1 MATTPEERVVMGKLT
16 QGRALLAL
24 VGTAL
29 LAGCASSGQKTVTVR
44 PSPTAPPPP
53 VVANRPSAPINTNLS
68 ANEALWHMRSA
79 LNVAALS
86 CRTAKTSAVA
96 PAYNRMLVRHKVAL
110 ATANGAETAP
120 FRARYG
126 AKWQGAYD
134 RHATQLYNFFAMPT
148 AQAQFCVAAGQVL
161 AKANAMS
168 PDGLVGFAPVALAQL
183 EAPFLHRSRYARR

>member
-1 MATTPEERVVMGKLT
+1 MGRMR
-16 QGRALLAL
+16 QGRALVVL

-29 LAGCASSGQKTVTVR
+29 LAGCASTAQKSVVVR
-44 PSPTAPPPP
+44 PSQPAPPPP
-53 VVANRPSAPINTNLS
+53 VVATRPSAPINANLS

-86 CRTAKTSAVA
+86 CRTARTSAVA
-96 PAYNRMLVRHKVAL
+96 PAYNRMLARHKAVL
-110 ATANGAETAP
+110 AAANGAETGP

-168 PDGLVGFAPVALAQL
+168 PDGLVGFAPAALAQL
-183 EAPFLHRSRYARR
+183 EAPFLHRPRYVRR